1 MKTRPNS
8 STPKDNLSLEE
19 PLRKKCEK
27 NYSLNGQV
35 LSPSLLKLYEVI
47 SQKDDEIEKLNEKI
61 NDQIRDNRFLQ
72 SDLLKIEV
80 NI

>member
-1 MKTRPNS
+1 MAKFYH
-8 STPKDNLSLEE
+8 L
-19 PLRKKCEK
+19 
-27 NYSLNGQV
+27 V
-35 LSPSLLKLYEVI
+35 LKLYEVI